1 LGFVGGAA
9 AGSRHDDY
17 LVEVGSE
24 NENKIAVALVTATVT
39 QMRGGMYRVF
49 PLVADVRVSEEVS
62 LHMIFCQRDQ
72 PCHFLCWILVVVSV
86 RSYGVGVQWKRS
98 G

>member
-1 LGFVGGAA
+1 V
-9 AGSRHDDY
+9 
-17 LVEVGSE
+17 
-24 NENKIAVALVTATVT
+24 NKIAIALVTATVT
-39 QMRGGMYRVF
+39 QKRGGMYRVF

-62 LHMIFCQRDQ
+62 LHMIFCQSDR

-86 RSYGVGVQWKRS
+86 RSYGEGVQWKRS